1 MAGITA
7 DCGEVGYDELQMNTS
22 MTFKGQQG
30 KKSSKQVMYITDHK
44 GEFEE
49 FEKYG
54 RSMVEVLTPTVT
66 DIGEL
71 ICQNFVPE

>member
-1 MAGITA
+1 
-7 DCGEVGYDELQMNTS
+7 
-22 MTFKGQQG
+22 MTFKEPG
-30 KKSSKQVMYITDHK
+30 KKSSKQVLYITAHK

-54 RSMVEVLTPTVT
+54 RSMVKVLTPTVT

>member
-7 DCGEVGYDELQMNTS
+7 DCVEVGYDELQRNTP

-30 KKSSKQVMYITDHK
+30 KKSSKQVLYITAQK
-44 GEFEE
+44 GEFKE

-54 RSMVEVLTPTVT
+54 RSMVKVLTPTVT

-71 ICQNFVPE
+71 ICQNVVPE